1 MQYEWSSISF
11 LSELNVGCGTGR
23 YQCSQ
28 RSSATYCNIGVK
40 ILYTVVNIWQWCR
53 WELILLIKLRFS
65 SPGKGNLSRLWL
77 SCLGSFVLFLTKL
90 KRFFGFPIFNL
101 FTYLMK
107 FIPETNHATKYDIY
121 VFLRKVWRYQRGN
134 ENP

>member
-40 ILYTVVNIWQWCR
+40 ILYTVVNI
-53 WELILLIKLRFS
+53 
-65 SPGKGNLSRLWL
+65 
-77 SCLGSFVLFLTKL
+77 
-90 KRFFGFPIFNL
+90 
-101 FTYLMK
+101 
-107 FIPETNHATKYDIY
+107 
-121 VFLRKVWRYQRGN
+121 
-134 ENP
+134 